1 MSIFLACA
9 LAVVG
14 LAGILPSLQP
24 ALNRMPGAG
33 FLLILQAALM
43 VTVLVVSL
51 YGYINSYQ
59 EIGVLTVCAVWAAAC
74 GGSLPLAT
82 LLNRIANRESEL
94 STGSDDSKQLHGS
107 ITTPEGEQLQIEGT
121 LSSPKTHESALLAGG
136 HWIGIFERLTIAALL
151 VFAQPALLAAVVAV
165 KGLARYPEIRA
176 KSSLAEKFI
185 VGTFASALWAGLCVL
200 PTHLIQMG

>member
-1 MSIFLACA
+1 MSVFLACA

-14 LAGILPSLQP
+14 LAGVLPSLRP
-24 ALNRMPGAG
+24 ALKRMPGVG
-33 FLLILQAALM
+33 FLLILQTALM

-74 GGSLPLAT
+74 GGSLPLVT
-82 LLNRIANRESEL
+82 LLNRIAHREPEFP
-94 STGSDDSKQLHGS
+94 TGSDGSKQLHGS
-107 ITTPEGEQLQIEGT
+107 ITTPEGEQLQVEGT
-121 LSSPKTHESALLAGG
+121 LSSPKIHESALLSGG
-136 HWIGIFERLTIAALL
+136 HWIGIFERLTIAVLL
-151 VFAQPALLAAVVAV
+151 IFAQPVLLAAVVAV

-185 VGTFASALWAGLCVL
+185 VGTFASGLWSGLCIL
-200 PTHLIQMG
+200 PIHLLQVG